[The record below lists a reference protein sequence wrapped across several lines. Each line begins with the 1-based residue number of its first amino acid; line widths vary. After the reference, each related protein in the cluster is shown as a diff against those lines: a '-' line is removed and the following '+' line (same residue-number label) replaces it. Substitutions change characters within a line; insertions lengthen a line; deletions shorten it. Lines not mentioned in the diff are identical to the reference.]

1 MAQIASKPVIEDGYV
16 VAREVV
22 VTADQPRGVF
32 VVEGVPLV
40 ALLRAVQAGEIASVE
55 AAAHRFDRTRAQIET
70 ALAWLR
76 YRGLLPS

>member
-1 MAQIASKPVIEDGYV
+1 VIEGGFV
-16 VAREVV
+16 VAREVI

-32 VVEGVPLV
+32 MVDGVPLV
-40 ALLRAVQAGEIASVE
+40 PLLRAVQTDEVASIE
-55 AAAHRFDRTRAQIET
+55 AAARRFDRAPGEVET

>member
-1 MAQIASKPVIEDGYV
+1 
-16 VAREVV
+16 VV

-32 VVEGVPLV
+32 MADGVPLV
-40 ALLRAVQAGEIASVE
+40 PLLRAVQAGEVASLD
-55 AAAHRFDRTRAQIET
+55 AAARRFDALPTQIET